1 MRPTSPEDDRNGPPV
16 APRGELLLANAR
28 VVTGDTRRSVADA
41 VLVRGDRVI
50 AVGSTAELRKRL
62 DPQAAIVD
70 ARGMVARS
78 PTAGDVLA
86 PGSPANIVVIARDAG
101 ALESSSASDAAT
113 GAAIV
118 FELVEGRITIDRL
131 SA

>member
-1 MRPTSPEDDRNGPPV
+1 
-16 APRGELLLANAR
+16 
-28 VVTGDTRRSVADA
+28 
-41 VLVRGDRVI
+41 
-50 AVGSTAELRKRL
+50 
-62 DPQAAIVD
+62 
-70 ARGMVARS
+70 MVARS

-101 ALESSSASDAAT
+101 ALESSSANDAAT